1 MSKNVGFE
9 VHDSNEQTII
19 LKPVMNFRGSRKERE
34 RREKSMPMLEIH
46 YMSMEEFEKLQEV
59 QSQIQKEMRLHKSK
73 TYYERILEEIKK
85 HI

>member
-59 QSQIQKEMRLHKSK
+59 QYQIQKEMEERKLRLNLKRLFEH
-73 TYYERILEEIKK
+73 LKK
-85 HI
+85 